1 MTVKSIGQGEGT
13 NLNLKKDASRQWAS
27 RFTRLIPSWMKTPKH
42 SSSRNLING
51 RGMGTTTSTSLIWV
65 KWTLMK
71 IKYDV
76 IIPQL
81 RTPAPTLMNY
91 SALGE
96 EG

>member
-1 MTVKSIGQGEGT
+1 
-13 NLNLKKDASRQWAS
+13 
-27 RFTRLIPSWMKTPKH
+27 
-42 SSSRNLING
+42 
-51 RGMGTTTSTSLIWV
+51 
-65 KWTLMK
+65 MK

-96 EG
+96 EGWAWILQKDIFFNTHNM